1 MDVNKSTSR
10 NAYHAFANELM
21 ALESAHNLY
30 LHDECIDREN
40 IPSGLIDG
48 SEEHYVALKAAAIN
62 AASLRCEEYGLD
74 LNALLGRV
82 VY

>member
-1 MDVNKSTSR
+1 MDAR
-10 NAYHAFANELM
+10 NAYQAFANELK
-21 ALESAHNLY
+21 ALEAAHNLD

>member
-1 MDVNKSTSR
+1 MDAR
-10 NAYHAFANELM
+10 NAYQAFANELK
-21 ALESAHNLY
+21 ALEAAHNLD

-40 IPSGLIDG
+40 VPSGLVDE
-48 SEEHYVALKAAAIN
+48 SEEHYVALKAAAIYV
-62 AASLRCEEYGLD
+62 AGLRCEEYGLD